1 MIMTDLVV
9 YRSQVRIE
17 RVRGPHRRA
26 FLPVK
31 EDPIHFGVHS
41 AIAEHYGVDPEIYE
55 PRDTTLDYL
64 VAAASG

>member
-1 MIMTDLVV
+1 MVTDPVV

-26 FLPVK
+26 FLPVR
-31 EDPIHFGVHS
+31 EDPIQFGVHS
-41 AIAEHYGVDPEIYE
+41 GVAEHYGVDPDVYE

-64 VAAASG
+64 VAAAAG